1 MKLGE
6 LYERLRLIHGELGKW
21 WPGTREEILITA
33 ILTQNTNWKNVEK
46 AMENLKKVLGD
57 EENLLPKLHNLSREE
72 LAVLI
77 KPSGFFNVKAS
88 RLKNLLALLSLYDFN
103 LERLG
108 EIETGE
114 LRKLLLNVEGIGEE
128 TADAILLYAFEKPVF
143 VVDSYTRR
151 ILERVFGEKPG
162 TYEQVQRL
170 FMTVY
175 PPSVP
180 LYQEL
185 HGLIVEHAKKFCTT
199 KPKCDVCPIAKDC
212 KTGGSFTR

>member
-1 MKLGE
+1 MWRSQK
-6 LYERLRLIHGELGKW
+6 I
-21 WPGTREEILITA
+21 
-33 ILTQNTNWKNVEK
+33 
-46 AMENLKKVLGD
+46 
-57 EENLLPKLHNLSREE
+57 
-72 LAVLI
+72 
-77 KPSGFFNVKAS
+77 
-88 RLKNLLALLSLYDFN
+88 
-103 LERLG
+103 
-108 EIETGE
+108 
-114 LRKLLLNVEGIGEE
+114 IGEE